1 MDHEA
6 SRIGIMTLILVW
18 QLRMLGMHGKVEAGV
33 FLLLRIGYNIFAIL
47 V

>member
-6 SRIGIMTLILVW
+6 SRIGIVNLILVR

>member
-6 SRIGIMTLILVW
+6 SRIGIVNLILVR
-18 QLRMLGMHGKVEAGV
+18 QLRMLGVHGKIKAGV
-33 FLLLRIGYNIFAIL
+33 FLLLRIGDNIFAIL